1 MTNRNG
7 SSVATIDRIALSTDR
22 APTQIQLPEYDK
34 ARFEDVG
41 FLTAMTLVLL
51 GNYSQTGHFG
61 GPLAYTPYTV
71 ATHLAGGEL
80 GGLRYDYRRP
90 KHPYADRF
98 MLAGG
103 HNAPVTYALWM
114 IMGEALAR
122 KHAKTGDPRYAV
134 DHEQGMLSID
144 ALGFRRGRGALDTLL
159 QDYDLADHPAMAQA
173 KIRGIRSLAGHSET
187 TDLTNDVNGGPSGI
201 GIATAAGKAAFW
213 DMVGAPDSLKIMA
226 IEGEFAMTSGHSQ
239 EMKTQAVAQQVG
251 KRLRILLSYNNAGID
266 DELIGGV
273 IQPKYDGYRI
283 EDQWAAYGWNV
294 FAIDDGNDFDQVM
307 GVLKAMEDWD
317 PADDRPMIVVGRTV
331 KGWWPGAVNGSIP
344 GYGDQIISYASHPYG
359 FPLNGDYF
367 TALASTFEQRFGIE
381 FEGIRDGAV
390 GDVRER
396 LIQFKRNI
404 DAALSVLDRD
414 GLGDWLADRLVQIG
428 DSVQDDLPLRID
440 RHADPFLDERLQV
453 RNLPV
458 EAQSVSV
465 ANAVTGESKD
475 VSIKLF
481 EEPGNVRGT
490 RRAISEIAKYM
501 NYVTDNRLVIV
512 AADLAESIN
521 VEHGG
526 LWGHYDPVHNPSGT
540 RLKAAI
546 QEAGNVST
554 AVGFVGQSV
563 SLDPDRHVGVW
574 AISGTYGAFTPLM
587 YLPARVW
594 SQQNQDSPFR
604 VGVLNVLAGH
614 SGPETAADARTHF
627 GIFAPQVW
635 KLFPRGQVITLS
647 FWDYN
652 DVAPGYFAAAEIA
665 ARDPKVGVI
674 VLEVARPDFP
684 VADRS
689 EFADT
694 DLCAAAKGFYVIKDF
709 DPGKPKHG
717 YVVVQGSSST
727 VNLVNALPRLESE
740 GVNVKVIAAISEEL
754 FRRQPEDYQASV
766 LPPGALYDMMVV
778 TTGTRRMWPVQN
790 AGPLTDEYSL
800 VSDWDNQWLT
810 GGTEADVIAE
820 ARLDA
825 DSIYAGIKRFAED
838 HDARVGRQTEM
849 VAALR

>member
-1 MTNRNG
+1 MANSNG
-7 SSVATIDRIALSTDR
+7 SVTTISQIALSANRERT
-22 APTQIQLPEYDK
+22 PIELPEYDK
-34 ARFEDVG
+34 RRMEDVG

-71 ATHLAGGEL
+71 ALHLAGPEM
-80 GGLRYDYRRP
+80 GGLRYDYRHP

-134 DHEQGMLSID
+134 DHNQGMLSID
-144 ALGFRRGRGALDTLL
+144 CLGFRRGRGALDTLL
-159 QDYDLADHPAMAQA
+159 TDFDLADHPAMAQA

-213 DMVGAPDSLKIMA
+213 DMMGAPDSLKIMA

-273 IQPKYDGYRI
+273 IQPQYDGYRI

-294 FAIDDGNDFDQVM
+294 FAIDNGNDYDQVM

-317 PADDRPMIVVGRTV
+317 PADGRPMVVVGRTV
-331 KGWWPGAVNGSIP
+331 KGWWPAAVNGSIP
-344 GYGDQIISYASHPYG
+344 GYGDQIVSYHSHPYG
-359 FPLNGDYF
+359 FALNGDYF
-367 TALASTFEQRFGIE
+367 QALASTFEQRFGIE
-381 FEGIRDGAV
+381 FEGIRGGAV
-390 GDVRER
+390 SDTRER
-396 LIQFKRNI
+396 LLQFKRNI
-404 DAALSVLDRD
+404 DAAMSALELD
-414 GLGDWLADRLVQIG
+414 GLGDWLADRLVEIG
-428 DSVQDDLPLRID
+428 DSVDDDLPLRID
-440 RHADPFLDERLQV
+440 RDVDPFLDDRLKV
-453 RNLPV
+453 KNLPV
-458 EAQSVSV
+458 EPQTVSV
-465 ANAVTGESKD
+465 ANATTGEEKS

-501 NYVTDNRLVIV
+501 NYVTDNRFVII

-521 VEHGG
+521 VEPGG

-554 AVGFVGQSV
+554 AVGFVGQSA
-563 SLDPDRHVGVW
+563 SLDPDKHVGVW

-684 VADRS
+684 VADRTT
-689 EFADT
+689 FADT
-694 DLCAAAKGFYVIKDF
+694 DLMAAAKGFYVIRDF
-709 DPGKPKHG
+709 APNKPKHG

-727 VNLVNALPRLESE
+727 VNLVSALPRLDAD
-740 GVNVKVIAAISEEL
+740 GVNVKVVAAISEEL
-754 FRRQPEDYQASV
+754 FARQSDEYRASV
-766 LPPGALYDMMVV
+766 LPSEAIYDMMVV
-778 TTGTRRMWPVQN
+778 STGTRRMWPVQN
-790 AGPLTDEYSL
+790 AGPLTDEYSM

-820 ARLDA
+820 ARLDS
-825 DSIYAGIKRFAED
+825 DSIYNGIKRFALD
-838 HDARVGRQTEM
+838 HDSRISRQSAM
-849 VAALR
+849 VAALK

>member
-1 MTNRNG
+1 MANSNG
-7 SSVATIDRIALSTDR
+7 SVTTISQIALSANRERT
-22 APTQIQLPEYDK
+22 PIELPEYDK
-34 ARFEDVG
+34 RRMEDVG

-71 ATHLAGGEL
+71 ALHLAGPEM
-80 GGLRYDYRRP
+80 GGLRYDYRHP

-134 DHEQGMLSID
+134 DHNRGMLSID
-144 ALGFRRGRGALDTLL
+144 CLGFRRGRGALDTLL
-159 QDYDLADHPAMAQA
+159 SDFDLADHPAMAQA

-213 DMVGAPDSLKIMA
+213 DMMGAPDSLKIMA

-273 IQPKYDGYRI
+273 IQPQYDGYRI

-294 FAIDDGNDFDQVM
+294 FAIDNGNDYDQVM

-317 PADDRPMIVVGRTV
+317 PADGRPMVVVGRTV
-331 KGWWPGAVNGSIP
+331 KGWWPAAVNGSIP
-344 GYGDQIISYASHPYG
+344 GYGDQIVSYHSHPYG
-359 FPLNGDYF
+359 FALNGDYF
-367 TALASTFEQRFGIE
+367 QALASTFEQRFGIE
-381 FEGIRDGAV
+381 FEGIRGGAV
-390 GDVRER
+390 SDTRER
-396 LIQFKRNI
+396 LLQFKRNI
-404 DAALSVLDRD
+404 DAAMSALERD
-414 GLGDWLADRLVQIG
+414 GLGDWLADRLVEIG
-428 DSVQDDLPLRID
+428 DSVDDDLPLRID
-440 RHADPFLDERLQV
+440 RDVDPFLDDRLKV
-453 RNLPV
+453 KNLPV
-458 EAQSVSV
+458 EPQTVSV
-465 ANAVTGESKD
+465 ANATTGEEKS

-501 NYVTDNRLVIV
+501 NYVTDNRFVII

-521 VEHGG
+521 VEPGG

-554 AVGFVGQSV
+554 AVGFVGQSA
-563 SLDPDRHVGVW
+563 SLDPDKHVGVW

-689 EFADT
+689 TFADT
-694 DLCAAAKGFYVIKDF
+694 DLMAAAKGFYVIRDF
-709 DPGKPKHG
+709 APNKPKHG

-727 VNLVNALPRLESE
+727 VNLVSALPRLEAD
-740 GVNVKVIAAISEEL
+740 GVNVKVVAAISEEL
-754 FRRQPEDYQASV
+754 FARQSDEYRASV
-766 LPPGALYDMMVV
+766 LPSEAIYDMMVV
-778 TTGTRRMWPVQN
+778 STGTRRMWPVQN
-790 AGPLTDEYSL
+790 AGPLTDEYSM

-810 GGTEADVIAE
+810 GGAEADVIAE
-820 ARLDA
+820 ARLDS
-825 DSIYAGIKRFAED
+825 DSIYNGIKRFALD
-838 HDARVGRQTEM
+838 HDSRISRQSAM
-849 VAALR
+849 VAALK

>member
-1 MTNRNG
+1 MANSNG
-7 SSVATIDRIALSTDR
+7 SVTTISQIALSANRERT
-22 APTQIQLPEYDK
+22 PIELPEYDK
-34 ARFEDVG
+34 RRMEDVG

-71 ATHLAGGEL
+71 ALHLAGPEM
-80 GGLRYDYRRP
+80 GGLRYDYRHP

-134 DHEQGMLSID
+134 DHNQGMLSID
-144 ALGFRRGRGALDTLL
+144 CLGFRRGRGALDTLL
-159 QDYDLADHPAMAQA
+159 SDFDLADHPAMAQA

-213 DMVGAPDSLKIMA
+213 DMMGAPDSLKIMA

-273 IQPKYDGYRI
+273 IQPQYDGYRI

-294 FAIDDGNDFDQVM
+294 FAIDNGNDYDQVM

-317 PADDRPMIVVGRTV
+317 PADGRPMVVVGRTV
-331 KGWWPGAVNGSIP
+331 KGWWPAAVNGSIP
-344 GYGDQIISYASHPYG
+344 GYGDQIVSYHSHPYG
-359 FPLNGDYF
+359 FALNGDYF
-367 TALASTFEQRFGIE
+367 QALASTFEQRFGIE
-381 FEGIRDGAV
+381 FEGIRGGAV
-390 GDVRER
+390 SDTRER
-396 LIQFKRNI
+396 LLQFKRNI
-404 DAALSVLDRD
+404 DAAMSALERD
-414 GLGDWLADRLVQIG
+414 GLGDWLADRLVEIG
-428 DSVQDDLPLRID
+428 DSVDDDLPLRID
-440 RHADPFLDERLQV
+440 RNVDPFLDDRLKV
-453 RNLPV
+453 KNLPV
-458 EAQSVSV
+458 EPQTVSV
-465 ANAVTGESKD
+465 ANATTGEEKS

-501 NYVTDNRLVIV
+501 NYVTDNRFVII

-521 VEHGG
+521 VEPGG

-554 AVGFVGQSV
+554 AVGFVGQSA
-563 SLDPDRHVGVW
+563 SLDPDKHVGVW

-689 EFADT
+689 TFADT
-694 DLCAAAKGFYVIKDF
+694 DLMAAAKGFYVIRDF
-709 DPGKPKHG
+709 APNKPKHG

-727 VNLVNALPRLESE
+727 VNLVSALPRLEAD
-740 GVNVKVIAAISEEL
+740 GVNVKVVAAISEEL
-754 FRRQPEDYQASV
+754 FARQSDEYRASV
-766 LPPGALYDMMVV
+766 LPSEAIYDMMVV
-778 TTGTRRMWPVQN
+778 STGTRRMWPVQN
-790 AGPLTDEYSL
+790 AGPLTDEYSM

-820 ARLDA
+820 ARLDS
-825 DSIYAGIKRFAED
+825 DSIYNGIKRFALD
-838 HDARVGRQTEM
+838 HDSRISRQSAM
-849 VAALR
+849 VAALK

>member
-1 MTNRNG
+1 MANSNG
-7 SSVATIDRIALSTDR
+7 SVTTINQIALSANRERT
-22 APTQIQLPEYDK
+22 PIELPDYDK
-34 ARFEDVG
+34 CRMEDVG

-71 ATHLAGGEL
+71 ALHLAGPEM
-80 GGLRYDYRRP
+80 GGMRYDYRRP

-134 DHEQGMLSID
+134 DHNQGMLSID
-144 ALGFRRGRGALDTLL
+144 CLGFRRGKGALDTLL
-159 QDYDLADHPAMAQA
+159 SDFDLTDHPAMAQA

-213 DMVGAPDSLKIMA
+213 DMIGAPDSLKIMA

-273 IQPKYDGYRI
+273 IQPQYDGYRI

-294 FAIDDGNDFDQVM
+294 FAIDDGNDYDQVI

-317 PADDRPMIVVGRTV
+317 PSDGRPMIVVGRTV
-331 KGWWPGAVNGSIP
+331 KGWWPAAVNGSIP
-344 GYGDQIISYASHPYG
+344 GYGDQIVSYHSHPYG
-359 FPLNGDYF
+359 FALNGDYF
-367 TALASTFEQRFGIE
+367 QALASTFEQRFGIE
-381 FEGIRDGAV
+381 FEGIRGGAV
-390 GDVRER
+390 SDTRER
-396 LIQFKRNI
+396 LLQFKRNI
-404 DAALSVLDRD
+404 DAAMSALERD
-414 GLGDWLADRLVQIG
+414 GLGDWLADRLVEIG
-428 DSVQDDLPLRID
+428 DSVDDDMPLRID
-440 RHADPFLDERLQV
+440 RAVDPFLDDRLKV
-453 RNLPV
+453 KNLPV
-458 EAQSVSV
+458 EPQTVSV
-465 ANAVTGESKD
+465 ANAMTGEEKS

-501 NYVTDNRLVIV
+501 NYVTDNRFVIV

-521 VEHGG
+521 VEPGG

-554 AVGFVGQSV
+554 AVGFVGQSA
-563 SLDPDRHVGVW
+563 SLDPDKHVGVW

-684 VADRS
+684 VADRTT
-689 EFADT
+689 FADT
-694 DLCAAAKGFYVIKDF
+694 DLMAAAKGFYVIRDF
-709 DPGKPKHG
+709 TPNKPKHG

-727 VNLVNALPRLESE
+727 VNLVSALPRLEAD
-740 GVNVKVIAAISEEL
+740 GVNVKVVAAISEEL
-754 FRRQPEDYQASV
+754 FARQSDEYKASV
-766 LPPGALYDMMVV
+766 LPSEAIYDMMVV
-778 TTGTRRMWPVQN
+778 STGTRRMWPVQN
-790 AGPLTDEYSL
+790 AGPLTDEYSM

-820 ARLDA
+820 ARLDS
-825 DSIYAGIKRFAED
+825 DSIYNGIKRFALD
-838 HDARVGRQTEM
+838 HDSRISRQTAM
-849 VAALR
+849 VAALK

>member
-1 MTNRNG
+1 MANSNG
-7 SSVATIDRIALSTDR
+7 SVTTINQIALSANRERT
-22 APTQIQLPEYDK
+22 PIELPDYDK
-34 ARFEDVG
+34 RRMEDVG

-71 ATHLAGGEL
+71 ALHLAGPEM
-80 GGLRYDYRRP
+80 GGMRYDYRRP

-134 DHEQGMLSID
+134 DHNQGMLSID
-144 ALGFRRGRGALDTLL
+144 CLGFRRGKGALDTLL
-159 QDYDLADHPAMAQA
+159 SDFDLTDHPAMAQA

-213 DMVGAPDSLKIMA
+213 DMIGAPDSLKIMA

-273 IQPKYDGYRI
+273 IQPQYDGYRI

-294 FAIDDGNDFDQVM
+294 FAIDDGNDYDQVI

-317 PADDRPMIVVGRTV
+317 PSDGRPMIVVGRTV
-331 KGWWPGAVNGSIP
+331 KGWWPAAVNGSIP
-344 GYGDQIISYASHPYG
+344 GYGDQIVSYHSHPYG
-359 FPLNGDYF
+359 FAFNGDYF
-367 TALASTFEQRFGIE
+367 QALASTFEQRFGIE
-381 FEGIRDGAV
+381 FEGIRGGAV
-390 GDVRER
+390 SDTRER
-396 LIQFKRNI
+396 LLQFKRNI
-404 DAALSVLDRD
+404 DAAMSALERD
-414 GLGDWLADRLVQIG
+414 GLGDWLADRLVEIG
-428 DSVQDDLPLRID
+428 DSVDDDMPLRID
-440 RHADPFLDERLQV
+440 RDVDPFLDDRLKV
-453 RNLPV
+453 KNLPV
-458 EAQSVSV
+458 EPQTVSV
-465 ANAVTGESKD
+465 ANAMTGEEKS

-501 NYVTDNRLVIV
+501 NYVTDNRFVIV

-521 VEHGG
+521 VEPGG

-554 AVGFVGQSV
+554 AVGFVGQSA
-563 SLDPDRHVGVW
+563 SLDPDKHVGVW

-652 DVAPGYFAAAEIA
+652 DVSPGYFAAAEIA

-684 VADRS
+684 VADRTTFS
-689 EFADT
+689 DT
-694 DLCAAAKGFYVIKDF
+694 DLMAAAKGFYVIRDF
-709 DPGKPKHG
+709 TPNKPKHG

-727 VNLVNALPRLESE
+727 VNLVSALPRLEAD
-740 GVNVKVIAAISEEL
+740 GVNVKVVAAISEEL
-754 FRRQPEDYQASV
+754 FARQSDEYKASV
-766 LPPGALYDMMVV
+766 LPSEAIYDMMVV
-778 TTGTRRMWPVQN
+778 STGTRRMWPVQN
-790 AGPLTDEYSL
+790 AGPLTDEYSM

-820 ARLDA
+820 ARLDS
-825 DSIYAGIKRFAED
+825 DSIYNGIKRFALD
-838 HDARVGRQTEM
+838 HDSRISRQSAM
-849 VAALR
+849 VATLK

>member
-1 MTNRNG
+1 MANSNG
-7 SSVATIDRIALSTDR
+7 SVTTISQIALSANRERT
-22 APTQIQLPEYDK
+22 PIELPEYDK
-34 ARFEDVG
+34 RRMEDVG

-71 ATHLAGGEL
+71 ALHLSGPEM
-80 GGLRYDYRRP
+80 GGLRYDYRHP

-134 DHEQGMLSID
+134 DHNQGMLSID
-144 ALGFRRGRGALDTLL
+144 CLGFRRGRGALDTLL
-159 QDYDLADHPAMAQA
+159 SDFDLADHPAMAQA

-213 DMVGAPDSLKIMA
+213 DMMGAPDSLKIMA

-273 IQPKYDGYRI
+273 IQPQYDGYRI

-294 FAIDDGNDFDQVM
+294 FAIDNGNDYDQVM

-317 PADDRPMIVVGRTV
+317 PSDGRPMVVVGRTV
-331 KGWWPGAVNGSIP
+331 KGWWPAAVNGSIP
-344 GYGDQIISYASHPYG
+344 GYGDQIVSYHSHPYG
-359 FPLNGDYF
+359 FALNGDYF
-367 TALASTFEQRFGIE
+367 QALASTFEQRFGIE
-381 FEGIRDGAV
+381 FEGIRGGAV
-390 GDVRER
+390 SDTRER
-396 LIQFKRNI
+396 LLQFKRNI
-404 DAALSVLDRD
+404 DAAMSALERD
-414 GLGDWLADRLVQIG
+414 GLGDWLADRLVEIG
-428 DSVQDDLPLRID
+428 DSVDDDLPLRID
-440 RHADPFLDERLQV
+440 RNVDPFLDDRLKV
-453 RNLPV
+453 KNLPV
-458 EAQSVSV
+458 EPQTVSV
-465 ANAVTGESKD
+465 ANAATGEEKS

-501 NYVTDNRLVIV
+501 NYVTDNRFVII

-521 VEHGG
+521 VEPGG

-554 AVGFVGQSV
+554 AVGFVGQSA
-563 SLDPDRHVGVW
+563 SLDPDKHVGVW

-689 EFADT
+689 TFADT
-694 DLCAAAKGFYVIKDF
+694 DLMAAAKGFYVIRDF
-709 DPGKPKHG
+709 APNKPKHG

-727 VNLVNALPRLESE
+727 VNLVSALPRLDAD
-740 GVNVKVIAAISEEL
+740 GVNVKVVAAISEEL
-754 FRRQPEDYQASV
+754 FARQSDEYRASV
-766 LPPGALYDMMVV
+766 LPSEAIYDMMVV
-778 TTGTRRMWPVQN
+778 STGTRRMWPVQN
-790 AGPLTDEYSL
+790 AGPLTDEYSM

-820 ARLDA
+820 ARLDS
-825 DSIYAGIKRFAED
+825 DSIYNGIKRFALD
-838 HDARVGRQTEM
+838 HDSRISRQSAM
-849 VAALR
+849 VAALK